1 MLVVLVS
8 FAYGFGLVLSRIGFP
23 PMVGF
28 LLAGFVFNL
37 VGLTPPSG
45 LKQVADLGIIL
56 LLFSIG
62 LKLDIRDLL
71 KPEIWVSSTA
81 QMILTTIFF
90 CGILALGRS
99 LLTTP
104 LLQLSWSTMMILAFA
119 LAFSSTVFA
128 VKVLEE
134 KGDMTALYGK
144 VAIGILIMQ
153 DIFAVLFLTGAT
165 GKIPS
170 TWALALL
177 GLPLLRPALFWLINL
192 SGRGELFLLCGLF
205 LALGVGAEL
214 FSLVGLKPDLGALVI
229 GVLVASHPKASS
241 LSKALLGF
249 KELML
254 VGFFLSIGMQ
264 GLPSLEMLAAAT
276 LLCLFLPFK
285 TVLYHLIVSRFGL
298 RARTSLFSSL
308 TLTNYSEFG
317 LIVAAIAV
325 SEQLLPPEWLLII
338 AMAVSLSFA
347 FSAPL
352 SANAERIYRRYGPS
366 LYRLDRKK
374 PHPQEAPID
383 PGQVKALVFGMG
395 RIGVGA
401 YEELRKHFG
410 ECICG
415 VEHSPERVESN
426 RAEARNVILGDAL
439 DTEFWLKLKR
449 DLELELI
456 ILAMPNHQGNLFAA
470 HQIRSIGFNC
480 QVAAVARF
488 PEEVEELAS
497 YSVCTAFNM
506 YDEAGSG
513 LAQHALEGRSAAS
526 RIYQSTSIAQES
538 GNDQYLRSA
547 DIHEDN
553 PKNSRS
559 TLAE

>member
-1 MLVVLVS
+1 MLVVLIS

-28 LLAGFVFNL
+28 LLAGFFFNMA
-37 VGLTPPSG
+37 GLTPPSG
-45 LKQVADLGIIL
+45 LNQVADLGIIL

-62 LKLDIRDLL
+62 LKLDIRGLL
-71 KPEIWVSSTA
+71 KPEIWASTTA
-81 QMILTTIFF
+81 QMILTTVFF
-90 CGILALGRS
+90 FGVLALGQS
-99 LLTTP
+99 LFTSP
-104 LLQLSWSTMMILAFA
+104 FLQVSWPSMMVLAFA

-134 KGDMTALYGK
+134 KGDMTTLYGK
-144 VAIGILIMQ
+144 LAIGILIMQ
-153 DIFAVLFLTGAT
+153 DIFAVLFLSGAT

-170 TWALALL
+170 VWALALL
-177 GLPLLRPALFWLINL
+177 MLPLLRPVLFWLIDL

-214 FSLVGLKPDLGALVI
+214 FSLVGLKADLGALVI
-229 GVLVASHPKASS
+229 GVLIASHPKASS

-254 VGFFLSIGMQ
+254 VGFFLSIGLR
-264 GLPSLEMLAAAT
+264 GLPSLEMLAAAAM
-276 LLCLFLPFK
+276 LCLLLPFK
-285 TVLYHLIVSRFGL
+285 TVVYQLIISRFGL
-298 RARTSLFSSL
+298 RARTSLFSAL

-352 SANAERIYRRYGPS
+352 SATAERIYRWCGPS
-366 LYRLDRKK
+366 LYRLDRIT
-374 PHPQEAPID
+374 PHPQEIPID

-415 VEHSPERVESN
+415 VEHSPARVESN

-439 DTEFWLKLKR
+439 DTEFWVKLKR
-449 DLELELI
+449 DLDLELI

-470 HQIRSIGFNC
+470 RQIRSIGFNC

-488 PEEVEELAS
+488 PEEVKELSS

-513 LAQHALEGRSAAS
+513 LAQHALEGRAATS
-526 RIYQSTSIAQES
+526 RCDQGVSFTQDS
-538 GNDQYLRSA
+538 GQD
-547 DIHEDN
+547 
-553 PKNSRS
+553 
-559 TLAE
+559 

>member
-1 MLVVLVS
+1 MLVVLIS
-8 FAYGFGLVLSRIGFP
+8 FAYVFGLALSRIGFP

-28 LLAGFVFNL
+28 LLAGFVYKMG
-37 VGLTPPSG
+37 GLAPPAG
-45 LKQVADLGIIL
+45 LQQVADLGIFL

-62 LKLDIRDLL
+62 LKLDLRGLI
-71 KPEIWVSSTA
+71 KPEIWASATA
-81 QMILTTIFF
+81 QMILTTLFF
-90 CGILALGRS
+90 FGILVLGQD
-99 LLTTP
+99 LLTSP
-104 LLQLSWSTMMILAFA
+104 LLKVSWSSKLILAFA

-144 VAIGILIMQ
+144 IAIGILIMQ
-153 DIFAVLFLTGAT
+153 DIFAVVFLTGAT

-170 TWALALL
+170 IWALALL
-177 GLPLLRPALFWLINL
+177 ALPLLRPVLFWLIDL
-192 SGRGELFLLCGLF
+192 SGRGELFVLCGLF

-214 FSLVGLKPDLGALVI
+214 FSLVGLKPDLGALII
-229 GVLVASHPKASS
+229 GILIASHPKASS

-264 GLPSLEMLAAAT
+264 GPPSLEMVAAAA

-285 TVLYHLIVSRFGL
+285 TVIYQLIISRFGL

-338 AMAVSLSFA
+338 AITVSLSFA

-352 SANAERIYRRYGPS
+352 SVNAERIYRRFGPP

-374 PHPQEAPID
+374 PHPQEAVIN
-383 PGQVKALVFGMG
+383 PGQVKVLVFGMG

-401 YEELRKHFG
+401 YDELYKHFG
-410 ECICG
+410 KCICG
-415 VEHSPERVESN
+415 VEHSPERVEFN
-426 RAEARNVILGDAL
+426 RAEQRNVIHGDAV
-439 DTEFWLKLKR
+439 DTEFWLKLKT
-449 DLELELI
+449 DLDLELI

-470 HQIRSIGFNC
+470 RQIRNLGFTC
-480 QVAAVARF
+480 QVAAVARY

-497 YSVCTAFNM
+497 YKVCTAFNM

-513 LAQHALEGRSAAS
+513 LARHALNGRAS
-526 RIYQSTSIAQES
+526 
-538 GNDQYLRSA
+538 G
-547 DIHEDN
+547 
-553 PKNSRS
+553 
-559 TLAE
+559 